1 MINSA
6 KVKAAYTLIRQDL
19 FAKDLPLP
27 LKKIMQLHVIFF
39 PKKYPLTLKY
49 LQKIGNY

>member
-27 LKKIMQLHVIFF
+27 LQKIMHVIFF

-49 LQKIGNY
+49 LQKIENY